1 MHVRTCRCTPPQT
14 CGKHLSNGSLV
25 THQIWTQSAQPFA
38 RSGKRVCTCA
48 RAECTPPQTC
58 VKHLSN
64 GSLAT
69 PNLNTIRPAVCEIW
83 KTGVHVRTCRCT
95 PHQTCGKHLSNGSL
109 VTHQIWTQSGQPLW
123 SYRGR
128 GCLRHPLPGTCHVPW
143 QAPVGIGTGQ
153 IRNLLNGDI
162 EQRRPLVNR
171 STRSRDISFSK
182 AWWGRVG
189 LGRVG
194 LGWVGSGWVG
204 SGRAYW
210 DFSLKSQKNSLRA
223 SRSARNNGKGGSSKM
238 FLRHPNGVLGGA
250 KLSKEV
256 DSFHAIP

>member
-14 CGKHLSNGSLV
+14 CGKDLS
-25 THQIWTQSAQPFA
+25 I
-38 RSGKRVCTCA
+38 
-48 RAECTPPQTC
+48 
-58 VKHLSN
+58 
-64 GSLAT
+64 
-69 PNLNTIRPAVCEIW
+69 
-83 KTGVHVRTCRCT
+83 
-95 PHQTCGKHLSNGSL
+95 GSL

-182 AWWGRVG
+182 ASWGR
-189 LGRVG
+189 
-194 LGWVGSGWVG
+194 VGSGWVG
-204 SGRAYW
+204 SGRVGSGRAYW
-210 DFSLKSQKNSLRA
+210 DFCLKLQKNSLRA
-223 SRSARNNGKGGSSKM
+223 SRSARNNTLCTTTHASRQYLVATSCHAWPCKWPSNGYSSQHVWPGNWSRATFEACHRRARISLASADRSATPERCKG
-238 FLRHPNGVLGGA
+238 RRVLWRAGENVHQPIATPAGR
-250 KLSKEV
+250 
-256 DSFHAIP
+256 

>member
-1 MHVRTCRCTPPQT
+1 MHSISA
-14 CGKHLSNGSLV
+14 CGKHLSNGY
-25 THQIWTQSAQPFA
+25 
-38 RSGKRVCTCA
+38 
-48 RAECTPPQTC
+48 
-58 VKHLSN
+58 
-64 GSLAT
+64 
-69 PNLNTIRPAVCEIW
+69 
-83 KTGVHVRTCRCT
+83 
-95 PHQTCGKHLSNGSL
+95 L

-194 LGWVGSGWVG
+194 

-210 DFSLKSQKNSLRA
+210 DFCLKPQKNSLRA
-223 SRSARNNGKGGSSKM
+223 SRSARNKLEGILHFPVIFGQYYVRYE
-238 FLRHPNGVLGGA
+238 FLVIQNDYQTYIQFTHIRELVHYSRKPLIWQRTASRSV
-250 KLSKEV
+250 
-256 DSFHAIP
+256 